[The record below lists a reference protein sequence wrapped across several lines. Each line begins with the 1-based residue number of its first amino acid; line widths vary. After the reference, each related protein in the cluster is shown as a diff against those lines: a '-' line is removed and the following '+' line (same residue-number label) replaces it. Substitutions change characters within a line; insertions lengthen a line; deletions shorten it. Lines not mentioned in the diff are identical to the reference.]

1 MCDIKNM
8 TDEELKNLSDRITT
22 ELKDRKNREKTIL
35 LKTLSDTL
43 KRLYDVDPNYYMNSS
58 IRTDCCGEE
67 MEIDL
72 FGLLLEYFNLEY
84 FNI

>member
-8 TDEELKNLSDRITT
+8 TDEELKNLSNRIAV
-22 ELKDRKNREKTIL
+22 ELSDRKNKQKTVL
-35 LKTLSDTL
+35 LKTLKDTAE
-43 KRLYDVDPNYYMNSS
+43 RLYEVDSNYRMTGS

-72 FGLLLEYFNLEY
+72 FNLLLDY

>member
-8 TDEELKNLSDRITT
+8 TDEELKNLADRITT
-22 ELKDRKNREKTIL
+22 ELKDRKNKEKTAL
-35 LKTLSDTL
+35 LKTLRDTL
-43 KRLYDVDPNYYMNSS
+43 ERLYNVDPGYYMNGS
-58 IRTDCCGEE
+58 IRTDCCGEA

-72 FGLLLEYFNLEY
+72 FGLLLDY

>member
-8 TDEELKNLSDRITT
+8 TDEELKNLSNRIAV
-22 ELKDRKNREKTIL
+22 ELSDRKNREKTAL
-35 LKTLSDTL
+35 LKTLKDTL
-43 KRLYDVDPNYYMNSS
+43 KQLYDIDPNYYMNET
-58 IRTDCCGEE
+58 IRTDCCCEE

-72 FGLLLEYFNLEY
+72 FGLLLNY

>member
-8 TDEELKNLSDRITT
+8 TDEELKNLSNRIAV
-22 ELKDRKNREKTIL
+22 ELSDRKNKEKTVL
-35 LKTLSDTL
+35 LKTLRDTL
-43 KRLYDVDPNYYMNSS
+43 ERLYEVDPNYHMTGS
-58 IRTDCCGEE
+58 IITDCCGEE

-72 FGLLLEYFNLEY
+72 FNLLLDY